1 MVKLI
6 IFFRKP
12 ADVDVF
18 EEHFANT
25 HVPLI
30 NAMPNLRRAAVT
42 RALGAPRGEPPYYLI
57 HEVYFEDM
65 PALTYALNSPEG
77 RAAGAD
83 LMVFAREI
91 VSLMFAEVWGE
102 DPFELGLMGSE
113 PAPIEEEPA
122 AAPPAEKSNLVAID
136 TSFLEKP
143 AKPMTVEEAIL
154 GPDYKPAVQAE
165 APVVEAASTPGIE
178 ETPATPVAEST
189 VAESVATE
197 APAIEA
203 TPAVPVTESTGVES
217 AATEPT
223 ATEAPASETPAQTPI
238 TESTVIETQE
248 TQAEDATPTDTPAPE
263 HPRPQ

>member
-12 ADVDVF
+12 ADADAF
-18 EEHFANT
+18 EEHFANS

-65 PALTYALNSPEG
+65 PALNYALNSAEG

-83 LMVFAREI
+83 LMQFARDI

-113 PAPIEEEPA
+113 PMPAEEEPVA
-122 AAPPAEKSNLVAID
+122 EPEPPAKSSLVPID
-136 TSFLEKP
+136 TSFLEKG
-143 AKPMTVEEAIL
+143 L
-154 GPDYKPAVQAE
+154 AV
-165 APVVEAASTPGIE
+165 
-178 ETPATPVAEST
+178 TPATEPVADATAAAQVPLTESA
-189 VAESVATE
+189 VIESAQEATQPTEIEAPATE
-197 APAIEA
+197 AATEEPSVPQVPLTESAVIEASQEA
-203 TPAVPVTESTGVES
+203 TPAQSLITES
-217 AATEPT
+217 T
-223 ATEAPASETPAQTPI
+223 ATEAQSDAQA
-238 TESTVIETQE
+238 EK
-248 TQAEDATPTDTPAPE
+248 AEDATPSDTPAPAD
-263 HPRPQ
+263 PRPQ

>member
-12 ADVDVF
+12 ADADAF

-30 NAMPNLRRAAVT
+30 NAMPNMRRAAVT

-57 HEVYFEDM
+57 HEAYFEDM

-91 VSLMFAEVWGE
+91 VSLMFGEVWGE

-113 PAPIEEEPA
+113 PAPAEEAAPA
-122 AAPPAEKSNLVAID
+122 AEPIAEKSNLVPID
-136 TSFLEKP
+136 TGFLEKEP

-154 GPDYKPAVQAE
+154 GPDYKQAIPA
-165 APVVEAASTPGIE
+165 
-178 ETPATPVAEST
+178 ETPAVEVMPTPAVEAVPSAPITESA
-189 VAESVATE
+189 VAESVAAE
-197 APAIEA
+197 APATEA
-203 TPAVPVTESTGVES
+203 TPAQDAIAEAPVADIVTE
-217 AATEPT
+217 AATP
-223 ATEAPASETPAQTPI
+223 S
-238 TESTVIETQE
+238 
-248 TQAEDATPTDTPAPE
+248 DTPAPAD
-263 HPRPQ
+263 PRPQ

>member
-12 ADVDVF
+12 ADADAF
-18 EEHFANT
+18 EEHFANS

-65 PALTYALNSPEG
+65 PALNYALNSAEG

-83 LMVFAREI
+83 LMQFARDI

-113 PAPIEEEPA
+113 PMPAEEEPVA
-122 AAPPAEKSNLVAID
+122 EPEPPSKSSLVPID
-136 TSFLEKP
+136 TSFLEK
-143 AKPMTVEEAIL
+143 
-154 GPDYKPAVQAE
+154 GSAVAATA
-165 APVVEAASTPGIE
+165 APVEAV
-178 ETPATPVAEST
+178 TPATEPVADATAAAQVPLTESA
-189 VAESVATE
+189 VIESAQEATQPTETE
-197 APAIEA
+197 APATEAATEEPSVPQVPLTESAVIEASQEA
-203 TPAVPVTESTGVES
+203 TPAQSLITES
-217 AATEPT
+217 T
-223 ATEAPASETPAQTPI
+223 ATEAQSDAQA
-238 TESTVIETQE
+238 EK
-248 TQAEDATPTDTPAPE
+248 AEDATPSDTPAPAD
-263 HPRPQ
+263 PRPQ

>member
-12 ADVDVF
+12 ADVDAF
-18 EEHFANT
+18 EEHFANN

-30 NAMPNLRRAAVT
+30 NAMPNMRRAAVT

-83 LMVFAREI
+83 LMVFARDV

-102 DPFELGLMGSE
+102 DPFELGLMGME
-113 PAPIEEEPA
+113 PAPDDIIEETPAPA
-122 AAPPAEKSNLVAID
+122 AKSNLVPID

-154 GPDYKPAVQAE
+154 GPDYKQALPAEPPAVE
-165 APVVEAASTPGIE
+165 APAVEAMPAPTTEAAPSALITESTVVEPAAT
-178 ETPATPVAEST
+178 ETPA
-189 VAESVATE
+189 
-197 APAIEA
+197 IDA
-203 TPAVPVTESTGVES
+203 TPAQTPVTESTVVDE
-217 AATEPT
+217 
-223 ATEAPASETPAQTPI
+223 
-238 TESTVIETQE
+238 QE
-248 TQAEDATPTDTPAPE
+248 TKAEDATSSDRPAPE
-263 HPRPQ
+263 HQHPQ

>member
-12 ADVDVF
+12 ADVDAF

-30 NAMPNLRRAAVT
+30 NVMPNLRRAAVT

-102 DPFELGLMGSE
+102 DPFELGLMGME
-113 PAPIEEEPA
+113 PAPEEAEAVQAIVEDTSATVPA
-122 AAPPAEKSNLVAID
+122 AKPSLVPIN
-136 TSFLEKP
+136 TSFLEK
-143 AKPMTVEEAIL
+143 
-154 GPDYKPAVQAE
+154 GPEKE
-165 APVVEAASTPGIE
+165 TASA
-178 ETPATPVAEST
+178 ETPAEVAEASIETVETTAPDVEPAAIETPAAEAETPV
-189 VAESVATE
+189 
-197 APAIEA
+197 I
-203 TPAVPVTESTGVES
+203 TESTMIES
-217 AATEPT
+217 ALP
-223 ATEAPASETPAQTPI
+223 EAPASEAETPAQLPI
-238 TESTVIETQE
+238 AESTVL
-248 TQAEDATPTDTPAPE
+248 DANADDVTTSDTPAPE

>member
-12 ADVDVF
+12 ADVDAF

-30 NAMPNLRRAAVT
+30 NAMPNMRRAAVT

-57 HEVYFEDM
+57 HEVYFEDL
-65 PALTYALNSPEG
+65 PALTYALNATEG

-113 PAPIEEEPA
+113 PAPAEEVAPATEPA
-122 AAPPAEKSNLVAID
+122 AEKSNLVPID
-136 TSFLEKP
+136 TSFLEKEP

-154 GPDYKPAVQAE
+154 GATYKQAAPAEVPVETPTVEATESPAV
-165 APVVEAASTPGIE
+165 E
-178 ETPATPVAEST
+178 ETPSAPITESAI
-189 VAESVATE
+189 AESVAAE
-197 APAIEA
+197 APA
-203 TPAVPVTESTGVES
+203 TSQVSSSTSSELERGEGV
-217 AATEPT
+217 
-223 ATEAPASETPAQTPI
+223 
-238 TESTVIETQE
+238 
-248 TQAEDATPTDTPAPE
+248 
-263 HPRPQ
+263 

>member
-12 ADVDVF
+12 ADVDAF
-18 EEHFANT
+18 EEHFANN

-30 NAMPNLRRAAVT
+30 NVMPNLRRAAVT

-102 DPFELGLMGSE
+102 DPFELGLMGHE
-113 PAPIEEEPA
+113 QAPEETEVIVEDTPAPDAAPA
-122 AAPPAEKSNLVAID
+122 AKPNLVPIN
-136 TSFLEKP
+136 TSFLEKGHE
-143 AKPMTVEEAIL
+143 K
-154 GPDYKPAVQAE
+154 GP
-165 APVVEAASTPGIE
+165 
-178 ETPATPVAEST
+178 ET
-189 VAESVATE
+189 
-197 APAIEA
+197 I
-203 TPAVPVTESTGVES
+203 
-217 AATEPT
+217 
-223 ATEAPASETPAQTPI
+223 
-238 TESTVIETQE
+238 
-248 TQAEDATPTDTPAPE
+248 DTPAETAP
-263 HPRPQ
+263 